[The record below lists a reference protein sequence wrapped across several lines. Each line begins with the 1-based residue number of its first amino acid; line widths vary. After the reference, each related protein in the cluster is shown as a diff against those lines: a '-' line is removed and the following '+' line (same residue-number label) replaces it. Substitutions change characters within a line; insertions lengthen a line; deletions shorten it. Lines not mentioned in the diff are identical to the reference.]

1 MLLHDEPERPA
12 QLRAL
17 RLRLGRLREVAL
29 ALVDIQ
35 T

>member
-1 MLLHDEPERPA
+1 MLLHDEAERPA

-17 RLRLGRLREVAL
+17 RLRLGCLREIAF